1 MHTAPGPSRRAL
13 RWSTACV
20 ALAASW
26 YASLATHEAGHAL
39 AGALTGA
46 QSVHTHLPLLGFSR
60 TDLAGDQHPLVTTA
74 AGFVGG
80 ALVPLLIWLAAAA
93 ARVPGRTV
101 LAFWSGFALVFNG
114 AYLAAD
120 AVARAGDGAV
130 LVREG
135 TPVWAAILAG
145 LLLGAAG
152 LRIWHALG
160 AHPDPRAAQ
169 FAAALTLLVCSLIA
183 VAMT

>member
-1 MHTAPGPSRRAL
+1 MAL
-13 RWSTACV
+13 V
-20 ALAASW
+20 ASW

-39 AGALTGA
+39 AGVLTGA
-46 QSVHTHLPLLGFSR
+46 KSVHTHLPLLGFSR
-60 TDLAGDQHPLVTTA
+60 TDLSGDQHPLVTTA

-160 AHPDPRAAQ
+160 AYPDPRAAPAR
-169 FAAALTLLVCSLIA
+169 FVAALTLLACSLIA

>member
-1 MHTAPGPSRRAL
+1 M
-13 RWSTACV
+13 

-26 YASLATHEAGHAL
+26 YASLATHEAGHAI

-80 ALVPLLIWLAAAA
+80 VLFPLLIWLAAAA
-93 ARVPGRTV
+93 ARVPGRAV
-101 LAFWSGFALVFNG
+101 LIFWSGFALVLNG

-120 AVARAGDGAV
+120 AIARAGDGAV

-135 TPVWAAILAG
+135 TPVWAAMLAG
-145 LLLGAAG
+145 LLLAAAG
-152 LRIWHALG
+152 LRIWHSLG
-160 AHPDPRAAQ
+160 AHAAPRADPAQ
-169 FAAALTLLVCSLIA
+169 FAAALTLLVCSLVA
-183 VAMT
+183 VAMI